1 MFKLASLDEIL
12 ANVWR
17 NGFTHGAR
25 DVLEH
30 CGVDDEAEL

>member
-1 MFKLASLDEIL
+1 MSMFKLASLDEIL

-17 NGFTHGAR
+17 KSFTHGAR

-30 CGVDDEAEL
+30 CGGR